1 MIGDT
6 TSEEKVEEVCKA
18 SSRLDEDDEE
28 KLRGPR

>member
-1 MIGDT
+1 MIEDT
-6 TSEEKVEEVCKA
+6 TSEAKLGEVCKA